1 MVTNIVGCSETVH
14 KVSFQVKKM
23 NKWSAAREVVMLQHD
38 EVLGGNSQWF
48 NSEEREK
55 TAVKEAAKGEGL
67 GEIRGFPERR

>member
-1 MVTNIVGCSETVH
+1 
-14 KVSFQVKKM
+14 M